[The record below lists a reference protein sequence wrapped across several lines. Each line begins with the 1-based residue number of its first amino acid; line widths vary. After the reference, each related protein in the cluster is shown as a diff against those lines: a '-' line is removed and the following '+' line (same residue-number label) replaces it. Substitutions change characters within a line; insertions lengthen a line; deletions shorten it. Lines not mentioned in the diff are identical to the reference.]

1 MPTEPRLS
9 PARRV
14 LKVFEGDCDNN
25 HENPDFG
32 CGNGWLKIHFGG
44 DCSGAEIGAEIGVTV
59 KDFNGIG
66 ENRKNGPRFNKE
78 NSYEQS
84 ETCFDIKVF

>member
-1 MPTEPRLS
+1 MI
-9 PARRV
+9 V
-14 LKVFEGDCDNN
+14 IIIMQ
-25 HENPDFG
+25 NPDFG

-66 ENRKNGPRFNKE
+66 ENRKTARDLIRKIVTSNLRPVLTSRFFN
-78 NSYEQS
+78 
-84 ETCFDIKVF
+84 F